1 MASTKQ
7 YWMFT
12 RPHRKLIRAPKSIAA
27 FAAVALGD
35 TWERNRS
42 LQMRFEDELEHNG
55 LKAVGEHTERDRGD
69 GGSGGRTHAALLYS
83 LGLFFTYKVDQD
95 ADEEVH
101 LTWAGQ
107 ALVDQEDALPVLR
120 RQVLAHQFPSPY
132 SIAIRVDERFR
143 LRPFVLLLRLLRDP
157 DLDGYLADSE
167 IAAAVVPYAEAH
179 TAAEAKRI
187 KERVLAFRKD
197 GLKSLDADFADQVG
211 IAGDDETLWKHIYK
225 SDGKLGAIANTAA
238 QWLRYTGFAQPS
250 PGEDHKNTA
259 KTVTAV
265 NPNLLEEID
274 AAIAEWGAGT
284 VDGLKHMRDAL
295 AEVERLMRI
304 PKKKRDADAV
314 ASAQL
319 TAHRAAA
326 AFQRT
331 YGRTPDRQKDTRKL
345 GDLRQ
350 ASQKARTTG
359 LVTAAVVHLFQ
370 AEPVLAV
377 TDEVVSKV
385 VNHTGL
391 DEKTVRTTLSEL
403 IRTPQE
409 GLSQFLDRYQQ
420 MAFAGTDEAI
430 AFEKATAAVIE
441 EVFGIR
447 SRQVGQAGRVP
458 DVEVLADDWTGII
471 DTKAYPAYD
480 LPSDH
485 QLRMQTSYV
494 PAYKGKDPDLA
505 FFMYVA
511 GGFAPSFNAKLSLV
525 TQAADVPGSGIGI
538 LPWIELIR
546 GYEDS
551 PLDHEGLRE
560 LWSIGREITAQDVAG
575 TLSKAA

>member
-12 RPHRKLIRAPKSIAA
+12 RPHRKLIRVPKSTAA
-27 FAAVALGD
+27 FAAVALGEM
-35 TWERNRS
+35 WEGNRP
-42 LQMRFEDELEHNG
+42 LQMAFENELEHNG
-55 LKAVGEHTERDRGD
+55 LKVVGEHSERDRGA

-83 LGLFFTYKVDQD
+83 LGLFFTYKADQS

-157 DLDGYLADSE
+157 DLEGFLADAE

-187 KERVLAFRKD
+187 KERVLAFRRN
-197 GLKSLDADFADQVG
+197 GLDSLGSDFPEKVG
-211 IAGDDETLWKHIYK
+211 IAGDEQTLKKHIFK

-238 QWLRYTGFAQPS
+238 QWLRYTGFAQAA
-250 PGEDHKNTA
+250 PGKEHGNA
-259 KTVTAV
+259 ARTVTAV
-265 NPNLLEEID
+265 NPNLLDEID

-284 VDGLKHMRDAL
+284 VDGLKQIRDAL
-295 AEVERLMRI
+295 AEVQRLMRI
-304 PKKKRDADAV
+304 PKRKRDAAAV
-314 ASAQL
+314 TAAELS
-319 TAHRAAA
+319 AHRAAA

-331 YGRTPDRQKDTRKL
+331 YGRTPARQKDTRKL

-359 LVTAAVVHLFQ
+359 MVTASLIHLFQ
-370 AEPVLAV
+370 TEPVLAV
-377 TDEVVSKV
+377 TDEVVARV
-385 VNHTGL
+385 VNHSGL
-391 DEKTVRTTLSEL
+391 DEKTVRTTLTEL
-403 IRTPQE
+403 IRSPQE

-420 MAFAGTDEAI
+420 MAFSGTDEAI
-430 AFEKATAAVIE
+430 AFEKATAAVMRD
-441 EVFGIR
+441 VFGLR
-447 SRQVGQAGRVP
+447 ARQVGQAGRVP
-458 DVEVLADDWTGII
+458 DVEVEADAWVGIV

-494 PAYKGKDPDLA
+494 PAYKGKTPDLA

-511 GGFAPSFNAKLSLV
+511 GGFAPSFNANLSKIM
-525 TQAADVPGSGIGI
+525 QATSVPGSGIGI
-538 LPWIELIR
+538 IPWIELIR
-546 GYEDS
+546 GYETS
-551 PLDHEGLRE
+551 SLDHEDLRR
-560 LWSIGREITAQDVAG
+560 LWSAGREITVQDVVGALAPG
-575 TLSKAA
+575 A

>member
-1 MASTKQ
+1 MAGTKQ

-12 RPHRKLIRAPKSIAA
+12 RPHRKLIRAPKSVAA
-27 FAAVALGD
+27 FASVALGA
-35 TWERNRS
+35 TWEGNRP
-42 LQMRFEDELEHNG
+42 LQMKFEDELEHNG
-55 LKAVGEHTERDRGD
+55 LKAVGEHSERDRGD

-83 LGLFFTYKVDQD
+83 LGLFFTYK
-95 ADEEVH
+95 ADPAAEEEVH

-107 ALVDQEDALPVLR
+107 ALVDQEDALPILR
-120 RQVLAHQFPSPY
+120 RQVMAHQFPSPY
-132 SIAIRVDERFR
+132 SIAIRVDARFR

-157 DLDGYLADSE
+157 DLEGFLTDAE

-179 TAAEAKRI
+179 SAAEAKRI
-187 KERVLAFRKD
+187 KARVLAFRKD
-197 GLKSLDADFADQVG
+197 GMASLDDDFAERVRITGGADK
-211 IAGDDETLWKHIYK
+211 LKKHVYK

-238 QWLRYTGFAQPS
+238 QWLRYTGYAQPS
-250 PGEDHKNTA
+250 PGEDHGVTV

-265 NPNLLEEID
+265 NLNLLDEID
-274 AAIAEWGAGT
+274 AAIAEWGTGT
-284 VDGLKHMRDAL
+284 VDGLKHMGDAQAEVARLMKISKNKRDMHAL
-295 AEVERLMRI
+295 AEAKFAE
-304 PKKKRDADAV
+304 
-314 ASAQL
+314 
-319 TAHRAAA
+319 HRAAA

-359 LVTAAVVHLFQ
+359 MVTASLVHLFQ

-377 TDEVVSKV
+377 TDEVVAKI
-385 VNHTGL
+385 VNHSGL
-391 DEKTVRTTLSEL
+391 DEKTVRAVLGEL

-430 AFEKATAAVIE
+430 AFEKATAAVMH
-441 EVFGIR
+441 EVFGLEAKQI
-447 SRQVGQAGRVP
+447 GQGGRVP
-458 DVEVLADDWTGII
+458 DVEVRTDDWTGII

-494 PAYKGKDPDLA
+494 PSYKGKDPDLA

-511 GGFAPSFNAKLSLV
+511 GGFAPSINAKLSMLV
-525 TQAADVPGSGIGI
+525 QATGVQGSGIGI
-538 LPWIELIR
+538 LPWIDLIR
-546 GYEDS
+546 GYEAS
-551 PLDHEGLRE
+551 ALDHEALRD
-560 LWSIGREITAQDVAG
+560 LWSIGREITSQDVAG
-575 TLSKAA
+575 VLSKTS